1 MFRLCHLWVIA
12 CVLTSCARPA
22 YQEQG
27 WASYIADHYTGRM
40 TSSGQPYYPQSYTA
54 AHTSLPFGTEVSVKN
69 LYTGRSV
76 TVVVT
81 DRFPYYPGRV
91 INLSRAA
98 AQYIGIPNMQ
108 LAQVEVKAYK
118 LPYGGQ
124 AYPPQQQYY
133 PQQQQYAPQTYSPQQ
148 QMAYQ
153 PQPQSYQP
161 QPQSYQPQQYYQP
174 QPQPQAPR
182 TTAPT
187 YPAQAA
193 TPQPTTPRFV
203 APRTTTPAAPGAP
216 NAPAFNGSNGPPPGL
231 NVF

>member
-1 MFRLCHLWVIA
+1 MFRHCYLWVFA

-98 AQYIGIPNMQ
+98 AQYIGMPNMQ
-108 LAQVEVKAYK
+108 LAQVELKAYK

-124 AYPPQQQYY
+124 AYPPKQQYY
-133 PQQQQYAPQTYSPQQ
+133 PQQQ
-148 QMAYQ
+148 
-153 PQPQSYQP
+153 
-161 QPQSYQPQQYYQP
+161 QQYYQP

-182 TTAPT
+182 TAAPT
-187 YPAQAA
+187 YPTQAA
-193 TPQPTTPRFV
+193 TPKPATPRYT
-203 APRTTTPAAPGAP
+203 APRSTAHAAPGAP
-216 NAPAFNGSNGPPPGL
+216 NAPSFNGSNEPPQGL
-231 NVF
+231 SVF

>member
-1 MFRLCHLWVIA
+1 MFRHCYLWFIT

-27 WASYIADHYTGRM
+27 WASYIEDHYTGRM

-81 DRFPYYPGRV
+81 DRLPYYPGRV

-98 AQYIGIPNMQ
+98 AQYIGMPNMQ
-108 LAQVEVKAYK
+108 LAQVELKAYK

-124 AYPPQQQYY
+124 AYP
-133 PQQQQYAPQTYSPQQ
+133 TK
-148 QMAYQ
+148 
-153 PQPQSYQP
+153 
-161 QPQSYQPQQYYQP
+161 QQYYQP

-182 TTAPT
+182 TAAPT
-187 YPAQAA
+187 YPTQAA
-193 TPQPTTPRFV
+193 TPKPATPRYT
-203 APRTTTPAAPGAP
+203 APRSTAHATPGAP
-216 NAPAFNGSNGPPPGL
+216 NAPAFNGSNRPPQGL
-231 NVF
+231 SVF

>member
-1 MFRLCHLWVIA
+1 
-12 CVLTSCARPA
+12 
-22 YQEQG
+22 
-27 WASYIADHYTGRM
+27 M

-98 AQYIGIPNMQ
+98 AQYIGMPNMQ
-108 LAQVEVKAYK
+108 LAQVELKAYK

-124 AYPPQQQYY
+124 AYPPQQQQYY
-133 PQQQQYAPQTYSPQQ
+133 PQQQQQYAPQTYAPQQ

-161 QPQSYQPQQYYQP
+161 QPQQQYYQP
-174 QPQPQAPR
+174 QPQPQPQAPR
-182 TTAPT
+182 TAAPT
-187 YPAQAA
+187 YPTQAA
-193 TPQPTTPRFV
+193 KPKPATPRFI
-203 APRTTTPAAPGAP
+203 APRSTAPAAPGAP
-216 NAPAFNGSNGPPPGL
+216 NAPAFNGSNGPPQGL
-231 NVF
+231 SVF

>member
-1 MFRLCHLWVIA
+1 MLRLCHLWVIA

-27 WASYIADHYTGRM
+27 WASYIADYYAGRM

-54 AHTSLPFGTEVSVKN
+54 AHTSLPFGTEVSVKS
-69 LYTGRSV
+69 LHTGRSI

-81 DRFPYYPGRV
+81 DRFPHYPGRV

-108 LAQVEVKAYK
+108 LAPVEVKAYK

-133 PQQQQYAPQTYSPQQ
+133 PQQQPYAPQTYAPQQ

-161 QPQSYQPQQYYQP
+161 QQYYQP
-174 QPQPQAPR
+174 QMQPQAPP
-182 TTAPT
+182 TTAPA
-187 YPAQAA
+187 YPAQAP
-193 TPQPTTPRFV
+193 TPKPATPRFFT
-203 APRTTTPAAPGAP
+203 PRSTTPAAPGAP
-216 NAPAFNGSNGPPPGL
+216 NAASFNGNNAPPPGL
-231 NVF
+231 SVF